1 RRGQDD
7 DLSGHGALREHCT
20 GSGYAQSRMARAGQ
34 SWRFG
39 AIAAGFGVTV
49 AVLVHVGLAPKAPHS
64 RPRVHPVASWQ
75 APTPRHVVV
84 GDLFLARPRAELA
97 ASASAPA
104 VVIAPVPLQPPS
116 LEAAPVASI
125 VRAEPSATAEAV
137 REALPLAI
145 QSQPRSLPL
154 VALAAW
160 SKPGLCSSSPEAAAA
175 RDTITRSFRV
185 WDGAE
190 RGKFYLDPRL
200 PADAELPILGY
211 LDQADNEISTRLG
224 LRPARPIVFVYF
236 DQQLMKAA
244 ACINEDAVAFYDGA
258 LHIVATRSDV
268 LQSVLHEYTHH
279 ALFSSGMVG
288 PAWAQ
293 EGIAMNIAH
302 ETWWRDP
309 KLLQALLSNGF
320 DQEDMDRS
328 IPYKLP
334 PQQAVAFYVQ
344 SAALVE
350 CVLRK
355 RRWGLKEL
363 FAALRAGADVSGG
376 TLTYD
381 LPELAQS
388 SFLRECL
395 AN

>member
-1 RRGQDD
+1 VRLEGV
-7 DLSGHGALREHCT
+7 LL
-20 GSGYAQSRMARAGQ
+20 GSVPEAS
-34 SWRFG
+34 
-39 AIAAGFGVTV
+39 TV
-49 AVLVHVGLAPKAPHS
+49 
-64 RPRVHPVASWQ
+64 
-75 APTPRHVVV
+75 
-84 GDLFLARPRAELA
+84 
-97 ASASAPA
+97 
-104 VVIAPVPLQPPS
+104 QP
-116 LEAAPVASI
+116 
-125 VRAEPSATAEAV
+125 EPSAPEPKPATQQLIV
-137 REALPLAI
+137 RSKPQSMPLA
-145 QSQPRSLPL
+145 
-154 VALAAW
+154 ALAAW
-160 SKPGLCSSSPEAAAA
+160 SRPGLCSSSPDAAAA
-175 RDTITRSFRV
+175 RETVISSFRV

-200 PADAELPILGY
+200 PADAELPILSY
-211 LDQADNEISTRLG
+211 LDQAENEISRRLG
-224 LRPARPIVFVYF
+224 LRPARPVVFVYF

-258 LHIVATRSDV
+258 LHNVANRSDV
-268 LQSVLHEYTHH
+268 MQSILHEYTHH

-302 ETWWRDP
+302 ESWWRDP
-309 KLLQALLSNGF
+309 QLLQALLSNRF
-320 DQEDMDRS
+320 DQEDMDQS

-355 RRWGLKEL
+355 RNWGLRAL
-363 FAALRAGADVSGG
+363 FLALRAGVAED

-388 SFLRECL
+388 SFLRDCL

>member
-1 RRGQDD
+1 MG
-7 DLSGHGALREHCT
+7 L
-20 GSGYAQSRMARAGQ
+20 
-34 SWRFG
+34 
-39 AIAAGFGVTV
+39 VVV
-49 AVLVHVGLAPKAPHS
+49 AVLAHIGMGVKARPT
-64 RPRVHPVASWQ
+64 RPRPRADPLASRDEP
-75 APTPRHVVV
+75 PTPRHATTV
-84 GDLFLARPRAELA
+84 DIYLPRPSAEVA
-97 ASASAPA
+97 ASVASPA
-104 VVIAPVPLQPPS
+104 VVIVSAAVQVQQPA

-125 VRAEPSATAEAV
+125 ARPESSTTADPVPAQPVAV
-137 REALPLAI
+137 QSKPQSLPLA
-145 QSQPRSLPL
+145 
-154 VALAAW
+154 ALAAW

-175 RDTITRSFRV
+175 RDSITGTFRV

-224 LRPARPIVFVYF
+224 LHPARPIVFVYF

-268 LQSVLHEYTHH
+268 LQSVVHEYTHH
-279 ALFSSGMVG
+279 ALFSSGMLG

-293 EGIAMNIAH
+293 EGIAMNVAR
-302 ETWWRDP
+302 ENWWRDP

-355 RRWGLKEL
+355 RSWGLKEL
-363 FAALRAGADVSGG
+363 FVALRAGADVNGG

-381 LPELAQS
+381 LPELAQR
-388 SFLRECL
+388 SFLRDCL

>member
-1 RRGQDD
+1 V
-7 DLSGHGALREHCT
+7 
-20 GSGYAQSRMARAGQ
+20 
-34 SWRFG
+34 
-39 AIAAGFGVTV
+39 GFVLAV
-49 AVLVHVGLAPKAPHS
+49 AVLVHVGAGAKAPRS
-64 RPRVHPVASWQ
+64 RARARVNPPASRDEL
-75 APTPRHVVV
+75 PTSRHAIA
-84 GDLFLARPRAELA
+84 GDLYLPRPSAELA
-97 ASASAPA
+97 ATVAVPSA
-104 VVIAPVPLQPPS
+104 IAPPVPSQPPPS
-116 LEAAPVASI
+116 DAAPVTSI
-125 VRAEPSATAEAV
+125 ARPEPSAIPVPQAAAQQLV
-137 REALPLAI
+137 VP
-145 QSQPRSLPL
+145 SKPRSVPMA
-154 VALAAW
+154 ALAAW
-160 SKPGLCSSSPEAAAA
+160 SKPGLCGSSPDAAAA
-175 RDTITRSFRV
+175 RDTITSSFRV

-211 LDQADNEISTRLG
+211 LDQAENETSKRLG
-224 LRPARPIVFVYF
+224 LRPARPVVFVYF

-244 ACINEDAVAFYDGA
+244 ACINEDAVAFYDGS
-258 LHIVATRSDV
+258 LHIVANRSDV
-268 LQSVLHEYTHH
+268 LQSILHEYTHH
-279 ALFSSGMVG
+279 ALFSAGMVG

-302 ETWWRDP
+302 ENWWRDP
-309 KLLQALLSNGF
+309 QLLQALLSNSF

-355 RRWGLKEL
+355 RSWELKEL
-363 FAALRAGADVSGG
+363 FLALRAGADVG
-376 TLTYD
+376 TGTFTYD

-388 SFLRECL
+388 SFLRDCL